1 MFFEIDLNQTFSLPF
16 KDAESRKHFLI
27 GCLVSLAAFII
38 PILPFFFLYGYAV
51 RIVKQ
56 IMNNETPRM
65 VAWDDWGGMFK
76 DGARMFGVRII
87 YSIPIMI
94 LTAPLFISLIVTP
107 ILMGNSKGS
116 EMDAIFPVL
125 MAITFCAICIL
136 LPISFL
142 LAIVIPAAEMHVVD
156 KDEFPAGFRI
166 GEWWP
171 IFRANLGGFVAAFA
185 IYMVSAI
192 ILGIVVQIIGATL
205 IFACLL
211 PFLFPMITMY
221 ILLIMYTTIAQAY
234 KVGKEKL
241 AQIEIAPVIIAKQ

>member
-1 MFFEIDLNQTFSLPF
+1 MFFGIDLNQTFSLPF
-16 KDAESRKHFLI
+16 KDAKSRKHFLI
-27 GCLVSLAAFII
+27 GCLVSLTAFII

-56 IMNNETPRM
+56 IMNNESPRM
-65 VAWDDWGGMFK
+65 IAWDDWGGMFK

-87 YSIPIMI
+87 YSIPILI
-94 LTAPLFISLIVTP
+94 LISPLFISSIVLP

-116 EMDAIFPVL
+116 EVDVL
-125 MAITFCAICIL
+125 LPILMVIVFGTLCIL
-136 LPISFL
+136 LPLSFL

-156 KDEFPAGFRI
+156 KDEFAAGFRI

-171 IFRANLGGFVAAFA
+171 VFRANLGGFVAAFA
-185 IYMVSAI
+185 IYMVSAM
-192 ILGIVVQIIGATL
+192 ILGFAAQIIGATL

-211 PFLFPMITMY
+211 PFLLPAITMY
-221 ILLIMYTTIAQAY
+221 ILLIMYITIAQAY

-241 AQIEIAPVIIAKQ
+241 ALVEIAPVAVTEQ

>member
-1 MFFEIDLNQTFSLPF
+1 MFFGIDLNQTFSFPF

-27 GCLVSLAAFII
+27 GCLVSLTAFII
-38 PILPFFFLYGYAV
+38 PILPFFFLYGYAI

-65 VAWDDWGGMFK
+65 VAWDDWGGMFM

-94 LTAPLFISLIVTP
+94 LTAPLFISSIVMP
-107 ILMGNSKGS
+107 ILMGNSNSS
-116 EMDAIFPVL
+116 EMDALFPIL
-125 MAITFCAICIL
+125 MVIMFCTFCFLI
-136 LPISFL
+136 PISFL

-156 KDEFPAGFRI
+156 KDEFAAGFRI
-166 GEWWP
+166 GEWWK
-171 IFRANLGGFVAAFA
+171 IFRANISGFIAAFA
-185 IYMVSAI
+185 VYLVSAI
-192 ILGIVVQIIGATL
+192 ILGFAVQLIWVTL
-205 IFACLL
+205 IFACLMPIL
-211 PFLFPMITMY
+211 MPAITIY

-241 AQIEIAPVIIAKQ
+241 ALVEIVPVVVAE